1 MSQSFFHL
9 VFAISFTVF
18 TLIRMY
24 SHRQARKHAGKFE
37 YKEGKSNQIVRA
49 LIGFPF
55 ILGLFAYMFYPP
67 LLNWAAFSLPAWAQ
81 WTGVGLSVVSL
92 ALLVWIQRSLGHNF
106 NTTLHI
112 REEHTLVTHGPYNWV
127 RHPMYTTLVLFE
139 VSLLLLTANW
149 FIGGV
154 LLIAQIIVILARVNN
169 EERVLLEKFGEQYR
183 QYMQR
188 AGRFLPKITSRRKT
202 ETAIN

>member
-18 TLIRMY
+18 TLIRTY
-24 SHRQARKHAGKFE
+24 YHRRAKKHAGKFE
-37 YKEGKSNQIVRA
+37 YKEGKANQFVRG

-55 ILGLFAYMFYPP
+55 ILAFFVYMFYPP
-67 LLNWAAFSLPAWAQ
+67 LMSWAAFSLPAWAQ
-81 WTGVGLSVVSL
+81 WIGVGLTVLSL
-92 ALLVWIQRSLGHNF
+92 ALMVWIQRSLGYNF

-112 REEHTLVTHGPYNWV
+112 REEHTLVTHGPYHWV

-139 VSLLLLTANW
+139 ISLLLLTANW
-149 FIGGV
+149 FLGGV
-154 LLIAQIIVILARVNN
+154 LLVTQIIIIMTRINN
-169 EERVLLEKFGEQYR
+169 EERVLIEKFGEHYR

-188 AGRFLPKITSRRKT
+188 TGRFLPKITGRRNQ
-202 ETAIN
+202 ETVLS